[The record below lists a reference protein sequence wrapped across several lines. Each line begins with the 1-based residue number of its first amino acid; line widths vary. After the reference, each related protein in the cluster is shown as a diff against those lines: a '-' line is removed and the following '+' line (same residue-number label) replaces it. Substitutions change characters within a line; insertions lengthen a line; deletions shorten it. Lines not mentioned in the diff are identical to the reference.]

1 MNDVRTTE
9 LLDSL
14 PALFR
19 DPPPRPDDPSIT
31 DFPPPEDPTMED
43 FLAAFEEIL
52 LSKGP
57 AGIEGKI
64 DRLAETID
72 PALAPVEDLRWL
84 AAWLGLT
91 IDADYPTEREAQYRI
106 FVAQTMSRYRQRGTL
121 AGMKALLE
129 HFTGQTSLI
138 WQDTKPHGFVVSLS
152 LYDVRDFNEMERLT
166 RVAHALIHRE
176 KPAHTH
182 YKLQGRFQTFQV
194 ADLTRKDGQLQPRT
208 DANIASPA
216 QVGHRKARK
225 ITVGN
230 MMLGQAPL
238 TTSNTTPKVS
248 S

>member
-1 MNDVRTTE
+1 MSDVRTTE

-14 PALFR
+14 PALFQA
-19 DPPPRPDDPSIT
+19 DSALAK
-31 DFPPPEDPTMED
+31 

-57 AGIEGKI
+57 EGIEGKI

-72 PALAPVEDLRWL
+72 PALAPVKDLCWL
-84 AAWLGLT
+84 ASWLGLT

-129 HFTGQTSLI
+129 QFTGQPSAI
-138 WQDTKPHGFVVSLS
+138 WQDMTPHGFVVALS
-152 LYDVRDFNEMERLT
+152 LYNVRDLNEIERLT

-194 ADLTRKDGQLQPRT
+194 ADLVREEGQLQPRT
-208 DANIASPA
+208 DANIARPA
-216 QVGHRKARK
+216 QVGHRKAGK

-230 MMLGQAPL
+230 MMLGQANYQP
-238 TTSNTTPKVS
+238 
-248 S
+248 